1 MPYIM
6 KNDLRSVT
14 LVDQL
19 EEKLLQYIK
28 DSNLRDGDSLP
39 SELFFAEK
47 YNVSRN
53 LVRESLSRLKMLNL
67 IESRR
72 KRGIIVKEPDP
83 MANFVKV
90 VDSSFLSEQSILD
103 LIELRFALEIGIA
116 PLIFR
121 NITKEDILDLEQLVG
136 SEQHIKKVKVSIED
150 EINFHTRIYQ
160 IVNNQALL
168 TFQNVI
174 IPIFSYVHSNFKAF
188 NKFNENL
195 RKQNELVTHQD
206 LLDKLKKGDQDGY
219 AKSIENHLKAYI
231 NYVHE
236 NRKLKKE

>member
-1 MPYIM
+1 MEN
-6 KNDLRSVT
+6 KLKSVT

-28 DSNLRDGDSLP
+28 DSNLKDGDSLP

-47 YNVSRN
+47 YSVSRN

-72 KRGIIVKEPDP
+72 KRGIIIKEPDP

-90 VDSSFLSEQSILD
+90 VNPSFLSEESILD

-121 NITKEDILDLEQLVG
+121 NITKDDILDLEQIIS
-136 SEQHIKKVKVSIED
+136 SEQRIKKVKVGIDD

-160 IVNNQALL
+160 IVNNDALL

-174 IPIFSYVHSNFKAF
+174 IPIFSYVYSNFKTF

-195 RKQNELVTHQD
+195 RKQKKLITHKD
-206 LLDKLKKGDQDGY
+206 LLDKLRGGDQDGY
-219 AKSIENHLKAYI
+219 AKSIENHLGAYI
-231 NYVHE
+231 DYVHE